1 MGGSAGVN
9 VRQLL
14 RMLDMDAKCLDDG
27 RTDGRRGRA
36 SKSGR
41 NLFSVQFVTQLSREN

>member
-1 MGGSAGVN
+1 MGGSAVVN

-27 RTDGRRGRA
+27 RTDGRRRVGVTFFR
-36 SKSGR
+36 SSLLR
-41 NLFSVQFVTQLSREN
+41 N

>member
-27 RTDGRRGRA
+27 RTDVEAGRRRVGVTFFR
-36 SKSGR
+36 SSLLR
-41 NLFSVQFVTQLSREN
+41 N